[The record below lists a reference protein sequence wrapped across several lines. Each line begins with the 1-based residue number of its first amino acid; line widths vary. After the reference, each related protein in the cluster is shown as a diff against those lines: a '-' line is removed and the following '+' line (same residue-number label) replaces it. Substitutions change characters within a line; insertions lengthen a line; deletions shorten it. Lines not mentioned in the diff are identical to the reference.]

1 MNKIAHV
8 ASFLKELSKNVK
20 KISHLKPNQLAP
32 SIYIMKELCF
42 FSLDQWE
49 IYIHLLWGKC
59 FNIPHWL
66 RSHSTNGRLQQIE
79 KIHHCD
85 PHLNQT
91 KFNDLLPLTIDGV
104 IVIVFVDSIFTNNK
118 QIERWWMKCNNSQ
131 DGAADEHWIN
141 KYSIFSNIIVFIYL
155 CNCLSPCFINC
166 IALSPSF
173 PDTRKGRGERRGGGT
188 KYY

>member
-1 MNKIAHV
+1 MP
-8 ASFLKELSKNVK
+8 SF
-20 KISHLKPNQLAP
+20 
-32 SIYIMKELCF
+32 YILIELCF
-42 FSLDQWE
+42 FSLDQGE
-49 IYIHLLWGKC
+49 INIHLLWGKC

-79 KIHHCD
+79 NPHHCD

-141 KYSIFSNIIVFIYL
+141 KYSLFSNIIVFICL
-155 CNCLSPCFINC
+155 CQCLSPCFIYC
-166 IALSPSF
+166 IALSSIPMTSITF
-173 PDTRKGRGERRGGGT
+173 SQHLRLSLTQGREGGSEGGEGGGT
-188 KYY
+188 KCY